1 MAARGET
8 VKRRMTETQYNKD
21 MQEAPPARVGLSGK
35 MRSGKD
41 TTARLLSAYGF
52 RRLAFADRLKELA
65 SELFGMDPGEKRR
78 PLLVALGR
86 KMCEVD
92 PDVWVKRVLATMP
105 VDQRI
110 VITDLR
116 FPSELKLLR
125 MAGFYVAR
133 VECPQHV
140 VEGRLAA
147 QGTTEDA
154 VQFDDPSETALD
166 GRDDWDFLLDGG
178 STFGNLNTEVDAMA
192 AVMLAGE

>member
-8 VKRRMTETQYNKD
+8 VKRRMTETQYNRN

-41 TTARLLSAYGF
+41 TTARLLNVYGF

-65 SELFGMDPGEKRR
+65 SELFGMDPDEKRR

-140 VEGRLAA
+140 VEGRLAV

-178 STFGNLNTEVDAMA
+178 STFDNLNTEVDAMA